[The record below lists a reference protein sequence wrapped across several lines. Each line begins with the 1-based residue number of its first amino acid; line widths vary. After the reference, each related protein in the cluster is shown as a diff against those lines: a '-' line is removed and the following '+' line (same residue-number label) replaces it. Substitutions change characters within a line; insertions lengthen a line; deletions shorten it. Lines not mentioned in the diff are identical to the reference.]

1 MVIDSPRSA
10 VISWKPPP
18 RVDWNGRIVSYVV
31 TSVRLSPA
39 GGTVK
44 KREASSH
51 IETTMVK
58 PMANHPDPS
67 LATEPLKP
75 ESYRLE
81 DLEENFQYNFL
92 VGIVNS
98 KGAGLSTDPIM
109 QTMPESGNLQ
119 GNCLFHCYINMIS
132 FSIVPSG
139 PPENITVFS
148 ATTSSITINWQP
160 PNSIE
165 ANGVIVKYLLNFT
178 RNEIRE
184 TVQVPLDSNV
194 LSFMKQGNEVHSV
207 TGNLIVSSFS
217 YRTACI

>member
-1 MVIDSPRSA
+1 MIVFHFPPLFNYIVPTGTVEEISVVIDSPRSA
-10 VISWKPPP
+10 VISMKPPP
-18 RVDWNGRIVSYVV
+18 RVDWNGRIVSYVI

-51 IETTMVK
+51 IETTVVK

-81 DLEENFQYNFL
+81 DLEENFEYNFF

-98 KGAGLSTDPIM
+98 KGTGSPTDPIT

-119 GNCLFHCYINMIS
+119 RYC
-132 FSIVPSG
+132 
-139 PPENITVFS
+139 
-148 ATTSSITINWQP
+148 
-160 PNSIE
+160 
-165 ANGVIVKYLLNFT
+165 
-178 RNEIRE
+178 
-184 TVQVPLDSNV
+184 
-194 LSFMKQGNEVHSV
+194 
-207 TGNLIVSSFS
+207 
-217 YRTACI
+217 